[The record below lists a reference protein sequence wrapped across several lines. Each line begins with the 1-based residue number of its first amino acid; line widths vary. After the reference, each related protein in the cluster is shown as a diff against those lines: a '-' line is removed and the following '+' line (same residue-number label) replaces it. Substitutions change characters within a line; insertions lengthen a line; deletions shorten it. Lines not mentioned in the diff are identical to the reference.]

1 MSANK
6 LRAVMRI
13 SRAKNVKLNAG
24 AAAKFGFTALSS
36 MYYNSIN
43 IR

>member
-1 MSANK
+1 
-6 LRAVMRI
+6 MRI
-13 SRAKNVKLNAG
+13 GCAKNVKLTVG

>member
-24 AAAKFGFTALSS
+24 AAAKFGHYCIKAVC
-36 MYYNSIN
+36 I
-43 IR
+43 IIA